1 MFGLN
6 DFVQRRV
13 KLWAGCEGAFEVE
26 PADKKSN
33 FVASIRPATLEIH
46 TSLPCESA
54 LLVKTD
60 KNRALKISSFSE
72 FLKKATS
79 VERPQRSLTIR
90 KGLLQEEERL

>member
-60 KNRALKISSFSE
+60 KDQVLFSE
-72 FLKKATS
+72 FLKEATF
-79 VERPQRSLTIR
+79 VEKPQRSLSIR